1 MRSSLR
7 SLARARSLAV
17 VVILTTAIG
26 VASTTAVFSIVD
38 AVLLKPLPFAQPDR
52 LFVLSG
58 LNPKR
63 GIDGAL
69 FSYPA
74 FRELSSRVRSF
85 GGMAAVAN
93 ERFTITGAEPVEQ
106 VPSARVSASF
116 FDVLGV
122 PAAVGRT
129 FAPDDDRQDSH
140 VVVLGHDLWVR
151 RFNRDPRA

>member
-1 MRSSLR
+1 MRSALR
-7 SLARARSLAV
+7 SLARARGLAA

-52 LFVLSG
+52 VFVLSG

-74 FRELSSRVRSF
+74 YRELSGRVRSLA
-85 GGMAAVAN
+85 GVAAVAN

-116 FDVLGV
+116 FDVLGIS
-122 PAAVGRT
+122 PAFGRT
-129 FAPDDDRQDSH
+129 FAPGDERQDS
-140 VVVLGHDLWVR
+140 
-151 RFNRDPRA
+151 